1 MKARSLPGI
10 PAQESGIASAQLNSA
25 QQIGVALGVA
35 VLTTIS
41 VSITEYRLPD
51 ALTALYTSRASRDA
65 AANATAS
72 AALTSG
78 YTTALFIA
86 AILLAASA
94 LITALIINAGRQKE
108 TTQAATP

>member
-1 MKARSLPGI
+1 VKAISLPGI

-51 ALTALYTSRASRDA
+51 ALTALYTSRASRC
-65 AANATAS
+65 TAQGRWFGECDDS
-72 AALTSG
+72 LESLTQ
-78 YTTALFIA
+78 
-86 AILLAASA
+86 
-94 LITALIINAGRQKE
+94 R
-108 TTQAATP
+108 